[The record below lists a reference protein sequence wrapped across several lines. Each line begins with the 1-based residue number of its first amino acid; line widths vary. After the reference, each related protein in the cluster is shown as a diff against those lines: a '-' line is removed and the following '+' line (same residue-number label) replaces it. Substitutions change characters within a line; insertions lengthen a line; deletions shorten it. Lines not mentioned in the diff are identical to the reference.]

1 MKRPLIWFSAAFAAG
16 VALALRSFSLPWVLA
31 LTLLAGCFLFGW
43 KWSAFRPAC
52 VLVAGVLSGLC
63 YTQAYHA
70 VIQAPCAALDGT
82 SKSMIVEVT
91 DFPKQYDTGQRVE
104 IRVIGSRIGCP
115 LNFRTL
121 AYLPKTKQDI
131 KPGDE
136 LTATFDFYI
145 PNQTQGFD
153 RASYYR
159 SQGYAILAHV
169 NEEFGMVVTAPS
181 HRPLRYYPK
190 AFAQALRAVY
200 MQHGT
205 ERQAAFWRAL
215 TTGDRTALTTTDT
228 DHLRRAGL
236 SHVIALSGLHVGF
249 LISMLLLLL
258 GRKIGTYLGIP
269 VLLAFYLMVGWS
281 PSVVRACVMYGLILL
296 AFALRKEYDSVNA
309 LFFALLLILLVL
321 PDALLSVSLQ
331 LSFTSTLGI
340 LCFAWKYQHIF
351 SVPKRMPRR
360 LKNVYRGVMGSLGC
374 SVSSAALTTPFLLY
388 HFGYLSVFSIFSNLL
403 ALWAI
408 SLLFPLLFLGGILGT
423 FSAPLAGIVLT
434 PAAWLTNYVYQ
445 ISDFFAAIPFGV
457 LYCENTVDFL
467 LSVLVS
473 ILMILMLWLA
483 NKRVLAICTPMITA
497 VLIGVSLSRSNA
509 AWDDWTVT
517 VLSEG
522 NGQAILVSCGDEL
535 ALVDCSA
542 TGYHDA
548 VEDIKQ
554 YMDWNNQQNIDLFI
568 LTSVDKSAARNA
580 SELLQEVPVDMVILP
595 EENREKNAVYPKFM
609 TTLREQNIP
618 YDKTAPQNELQVG
631 NPVLGLS
638 VLGRTERKLVVRM
651 QSEQQN
657 IVTVRA
663 LTQKM
668 LLELTEQY
676 PLSCD
681 TLLVAGSFTEN
692 ADKMHEILQRICPN
706 QLVIENGWNSKESYD
721 GIPASN
727 PYVSGTIIWKTV
739 REEE

>member
-1 MKRPLIWFSAAFAAG
+1 MYTNWR
-16 VALALRSFSLPWVLA
+16 
-31 LTLLAGCFLFGW
+31 FL
-43 KWSAFRPAC
+43 
-52 VLVAGVLSGLC
+52 
-63 YTQAYHA
+63 
-70 VIQAPCAALDGT
+70 
-82 SKSMIVEVT
+82 
-91 DFPKQYDTGQRVE
+91 
-104 IRVIGSRIGCP
+104 
-115 LNFRTL
+115 
-121 AYLPKTKQDI
+121 
-131 KPGDE
+131 
-136 LTATFDFYI
+136 
-145 PNQTQGFD
+145 
-153 RASYYR
+153 
-159 SQGYAILAHV
+159 
-169 NEEFGMVVTAPS
+169 
-181 HRPLRYYPK
+181 
-190 AFAQALRAVY
+190 
-200 MQHGT
+200 
-205 ERQAAFWRAL
+205 
-215 TTGDRTALTTTDT
+215 
-228 DHLRRAGL
+228 
-236 SHVIALSGLHVGF
+236 
-249 LISMLLLLL
+249 
-258 GRKIGTYLGIP
+258 
-269 VLLAFYLMVGWS
+269 
-281 PSVVRACVMYGLILL
+281 
-296 AFALRKEYDSVNA
+296 
-309 LFFALLLILLVL
+309 
-321 PDALLSVSLQ
+321 
-331 LSFTSTLGI
+331 
-340 LCFAWKYQHIF
+340 
-351 SVPKRMPRR
+351 
-360 LKNVYRGVMGSLGC
+360 C
-374 SVSSAALTTPFLLY
+374 S
-388 HFGYLSVFSIFSNLL
+388 N
-403 ALWAI
+403 
-408 SLLFPLLFLGGILGT
+408 
-423 FSAPLAGIVLT
+423 
-434 PAAWLTNYVYQ
+434 
-445 ISDFFAAIPFGV
+445 PFGV

-535 ALVDCSA
+535 ALIDCSA

-580 SELLQEVPVDMVILP
+580 SELLQKVPVDMVILP

-609 TTLREQNIP
+609 KTLREQNIP

-631 NPVLGLS
+631 DPVLGLS

-681 TLLVAGSFTEN
+681 TLLVAGSFTED

-721 GIPASN
+721 GIPVSN

>member
-121 AYLPKTKQDI
+121 AYLPKTEQDI

-169 NEEFGMVVTAPS
+169 NEEFGMIVTAPN

-190 AFAQALRAVY
+190 AFAQTLRAVY

-331 LSFTSTLGI
+331 LSFASTLGI

-408 SLLFPLLFLGGILGT
+408 SLLFPLLFLGGILGIA
-423 FSAPLAGIVLT
+423 SAPLAGIVLT

-535 ALVDCSA
+535 ALIDCSA

-609 TTLREQNIP
+609 KTLREQNIP

-631 NPVLGLS
+631 DPVLGLS

>member
-1 MKRPLIWFSAAFAAG
+1 
-16 VALALRSFSLPWVLA
+16 
-31 LTLLAGCFLFGW
+31 
-43 KWSAFRPAC
+43 
-52 VLVAGVLSGLC
+52 
-63 YTQAYHA
+63 
-70 VIQAPCAALDGT
+70 
-82 SKSMIVEVT
+82 
-91 DFPKQYDTGQRVE
+91 
-104 IRVIGSRIGCP
+104 
-115 LNFRTL
+115 
-121 AYLPKTKQDI
+121 
-131 KPGDE
+131 
-136 LTATFDFYI
+136 
-145 PNQTQGFD
+145 
-153 RASYYR
+153 
-159 SQGYAILAHV
+159 
-169 NEEFGMVVTAPS
+169 
-181 HRPLRYYPK
+181 
-190 AFAQALRAVY
+190 
-200 MQHGT
+200 
-205 ERQAAFWRAL
+205 
-215 TTGDRTALTTTDT
+215 
-228 DHLRRAGL
+228 
-236 SHVIALSGLHVGF
+236 
-249 LISMLLLLL
+249 MLLLLL

-331 LSFTSTLGI
+331 LSFASTLGI

-360 LKNVYRGVMGSLGC
+360 LKKVYRGVMGSLGC

-408 SLLFPLLFLGGILGT
+408 SLLFPLLFLGGVLGII
-423 FSAPLAGIVLT
+423 SAPLAGIVLK
-434 PAAWLTNYVYQ
+434 PAAWLTDYVYQ
-445 ISDFFAAIPFGV
+445 IGDFFAAIPFGV

-517 VLSEG
+517 VLSER

-535 ALVDCSA
+535 ALIDCSA

-609 TTLREQNIP
+609 KTLREQNIP

-631 NPVLGLS
+631 DPVLGLS

-651 QSEQQN
+651 QSEQHN

-676 PLSCD
+676 PLACD
-681 TLLVAGSFTEN
+681 TLLVAGSFTKD
-692 ADKMHEILQRICPN
+692 ADKMHEILRRIRPD

>member
-169 NEEFGMVVTAPS
+169 NEEFGMIVTAPS

-190 AFAQALRAVY
+190 AFAQTLRTVY

-269 VLLAFYLMVGWS
+269 VLFAFYLMVGWS

-408 SLLFPLLFLGGILGT
+408 SLLFPLLFLGGILGIV
-423 FSAPLAGIVLT
+423 SAPLAGIVLT

-535 ALVDCSA
+535 ALIDCSA

-595 EENREKNAVYPKFM
+595 EENREKNVVYPKLM
-609 TTLREQNIP
+609 KTLREQNIP

-631 NPVLGLS
+631 DPVLGLS

-681 TLLVAGSFTEN
+681 TLLVAGSFTEDT
-692 ADKMHEILQRICPN
+692 DKMHEILQRICPN

>member
-1 MKRPLIWFSAAFAAG
+1 MKRPVIWFSAAFAAG

-52 VLVAGVLSGLC
+52 VVFAGVLSGLC

-121 AYLPKTKQDI
+121 AYLPKTEQDI

-190 AFAQALRAVY
+190 AFAQTLRTVY

-360 LKNVYRGVMGSLGC
+360 LKKVYRGVMGSLGC

-408 SLLFPLLFLGGILGT
+408 SLLFPLLFLGGVLGII
-423 FSAPLAGIVLT
+423 SAPLAGIVLK
-434 PAAWLTNYVYQ
+434 PAAWLTDYVYQ
-445 ISDFFAAIPFGV
+445 IGDFFAAIPFGV

-535 ALVDCSA
+535 ALIDCSA

-595 EENREKNAVYPKFM
+595 EENREKNAVYPKFLK
-609 TTLREQNIP
+609 TLREQNIP

-631 NPVLGLS
+631 DPVLGLS

-651 QSEQQN
+651 QSEQHN

-676 PLSCD
+676 PLACD
-681 TLLVAGSFTEN
+681 TLLVAGSFTED
-692 ADKMHEILQRICPN
+692 ADKMHEILRRICPN

>member
-1 MKRPLIWFSAAFAAG
+1 MKRPVIWFSAAFAAG

-52 VLVAGVLSGLC
+52 VLFAGVLSGLC

-121 AYLPKTKQDI
+121 AYLPKTEQDI

-190 AFAQALRAVY
+190 AFAQTLRAVY

-309 LFFALLLILLVL
+309 LFFALLLILLVRRMRCYPSACSCRL
-321 PDALLSVSLQ
+321 PRHWEFCALLGNTSI
-331 LSFTSTLGI
+331 SF
-340 LCFAWKYQHIF
+340 
-351 SVPKRMPRR
+351 R
-360 LKNVYRGVMGSLGC
+360 
-374 SVSSAALTTPFLLY
+374 
-388 HFGYLSVFSIFSNLL
+388 
-403 ALWAI
+403 
-408 SLLFPLLFLGGILGT
+408 FP
-423 FSAPLAGIVLT
+423 
-434 PAAWLTNYVYQ
+434 
-445 ISDFFAAIPFGV
+445 
-457 LYCENTVDFL
+457 
-467 LSVLVS
+467 
-473 ILMILMLWLA
+473 
-483 NKRVLAICTPMITA
+483 
-497 VLIGVSLSRSNA
+497 
-509 AWDDWTVT
+509 
-517 VLSEG
+517 
-522 NGQAILVSCGDEL
+522 
-535 ALVDCSA
+535 
-542 TGYHDA
+542 
-548 VEDIKQ
+548 
-554 YMDWNNQQNIDLFI
+554 
-568 LTSVDKSAARNA
+568 
-580 SELLQEVPVDMVILP
+580 
-595 EENREKNAVYPKFM
+595 
-609 TTLREQNIP
+609 
-618 YDKTAPQNELQVG
+618 NEC
-631 NPVLGLS
+631 
-638 VLGRTERKLVVRM
+638 
-651 QSEQQN
+651 
-657 IVTVRA
+657 RA
-663 LTQKM
+663 
-668 LLELTEQY
+668 
-676 PLSCD
+676 D
-681 TLLVAGSFTEN
+681 
-692 ADKMHEILQRICPN
+692 
-706 QLVIENGWNSKESYD
+706 
-721 GIPASN
+721 
-727 PYVSGTIIWKTV
+727 
-739 REEE
+739 

>member
-1 MKRPLIWFSAAFAAG
+1 MKRPMIWFSAAFAAG

-31 LTLLAGCFLFGW
+31 LTLLAGCFLLGW
-43 KWSAFRPAC
+43 KWFAFRPAC
-52 VLVAGVLSGLC
+52 VLFAGVLSGLC

-70 VIQAPCAALDGT
+70 VIQAPCVALDGT

-121 AYLPKTKQDI
+121 AYLPKTEQDI

-190 AFAQALRAVY
+190 AFAQTLRAVY

-205 ERQAAFWRAL
+205 ERQAALWRAL

-360 LKNVYRGVMGSLGC
+360 LKKVYRGVMGSLGC

-408 SLLFPLLFLGGILGT
+408 SLLFPLLFLGGVLGII
-423 FSAPLAGIVLT
+423 SAPLASIVLK
-434 PAAWLTNYVYQ
+434 PAAWLTDYVYQ
-445 ISDFFAAIPFGV
+445 IGDFFAAIPFGV

-535 ALVDCSA
+535 ALIDCSA

-609 TTLREQNIP
+609 KTLCEQNIP

-631 NPVLGLS
+631 DPVLGLS

-651 QSEQQN
+651 QSEQHN

-676 PLSCD
+676 PLACD
-681 TLLVAGSFTEN
+681 TLLVAGSFTKD
-692 ADKMHEILQRICPN
+692 ADKMHEILRRIRPE

>member
-1 MKRPLIWFSAAFAAG
+1 MKRPVIWFSATFAAG

-52 VLVAGVLSGLC
+52 VLFAGVLSGLC

-70 VIQAPCAALDGT
+70 VIQAPCVALDGT

-121 AYLPKTKQDI
+121 AYLPKTEQDI

-190 AFAQALRAVY
+190 AFAQTLRAVY

-205 ERQAAFWRAL
+205 ERQAALWRAL

-296 AFALRKEYDSVNA
+296 AFALRKEYDSVNV

-360 LKNVYRGVMGSLGC
+360 LKKVYRGVMGSLGC

-408 SLLFPLLFLGGILGT
+408 SLLFPLLFLGGVLGII
-423 FSAPLAGIVLT
+423 SVPLAGIVLK
-434 PAAWLTNYVYQ
+434 PAAWLTDYVYQ
-445 ISDFFAAIPFGV
+445 IGDFFAAIPFGV

-535 ALVDCSA
+535 ALIDCSA

-609 TTLREQNIP
+609 KTLREQNIP

-631 NPVLGLS
+631 DPVLGLS

-651 QSEQQN
+651 QSEQHN

-676 PLSCD
+676 PLACD
-681 TLLVAGSFTEN
+681 TLLVAGSFTKD
-692 ADKMHEILQRICPN
+692 ADKMHEILRRICPN

>member
-16 VALALRSFSLPWVLA
+16 VALALRCFSLPWIVPLA
-31 LTLLAGCFLFGW
+31 LFAGCFLFGW

-136 LTATFDFYI
+136 LTAAFDFYI

-190 AFAQALRAVY
+190 AFAQTLRAVY

-360 LKNVYRGVMGSLGC
+360 LKKVYRGVMGSLGC

-408 SLLFPLLFLGGILGT
+408 SLLFPLLFLGGILGII
-423 FSAPLAGIVLT
+423 SAPLAGIVLT
-434 PAAWLTNYVYQ
+434 PAAWLTDYVYQ
-445 ISDFFAAIPFGV
+445 IGDFFAAIPFGV

-467 LSVLVS
+467 LSVFVS

-535 ALVDCSA
+535 ALIDCSA

-609 TTLREQNIP
+609 KTLREQNIP

-631 NPVLGLS
+631 DPVLGLS

-681 TLLVAGSFTEN
+681 TLLVAGSFTEDT
-692 ADKMHEILQRICPN
+692 DKMHEILQRICPN

>member
-1 MKRPLIWFSAAFAAG
+1 MLCLEISAYIFGSQTNAAQIEKRIS
-16 VALALRSFSLPWVLA
+16 R
-31 LTLLAGCFLFGW
+31 
-43 KWSAFRPAC
+43 R
-52 VLVAGVLSGLC
+52 
-63 YTQAYHA
+63 
-70 VIQAPCAALDGT
+70 DG
-82 SKSMIVEVT
+82 K
-91 DFPKQYDTGQRVE
+91 
-104 IRVIGSRIGCP
+104 
-115 LNFRTL
+115 
-121 AYLPKTKQDI
+121 
-131 KPGDE
+131 
-136 LTATFDFYI
+136 
-145 PNQTQGFD
+145 
-153 RASYYR
+153 
-159 SQGYAILAHV
+159 
-169 NEEFGMVVTAPS
+169 
-181 HRPLRYYPK
+181 
-190 AFAQALRAVY
+190 
-200 MQHGT
+200 
-205 ERQAAFWRAL
+205 
-215 TTGDRTALTTTDT
+215 
-228 DHLRRAGL
+228 
-236 SHVIALSGLHVGF
+236 
-249 LISMLLLLL
+249 
-258 GRKIGTYLGIP
+258 
-269 VLLAFYLMVGWS
+269 
-281 PSVVRACVMYGLILL
+281 
-296 AFALRKEYDSVNA
+296 
-309 LFFALLLILLVL
+309 
-321 PDALLSVSLQ
+321 
-331 LSFTSTLGI
+331 
-340 LCFAWKYQHIF
+340 
-351 SVPKRMPRR
+351 
-360 LKNVYRGVMGSLGC
+360 
-374 SVSSAALTTPFLLY
+374 
-388 HFGYLSVFSIFSNLL
+388 
-403 ALWAI
+403 
-408 SLLFPLLFLGGILGT
+408 SLLFPLLFLGGILGIV
-423 FSAPLAGIVLT
+423 SAPLAGIVLT

-535 ALVDCSA
+535 ALIDCSA

-609 TTLREQNIP
+609 KTLREQNIP

-631 NPVLGLS
+631 DPVLGLS

-681 TLLVAGSFTEN
+681 TLLVAGSFTEDT
-692 ADKMHEILQRICPN
+692 DKMHEILQRICPN

>member
-1 MKRPLIWFSAAFAAG
+1 MKRPVIWFSAAFAAG

-52 VLVAGVLSGLC
+52 VLLAGVLSGLC

-91 DFPKQYDTGQRVE
+91 DFPKQYDTSQRVE

-121 AYLPKTKQDI
+121 AYLPKTEQDI

-169 NEEFGMVVTAPS
+169 NEDFGMVVTAPS

-190 AFAQALRAVY
+190 AFAQTLRAVY

-351 SVPKRMPRR
+351 SVPKRMLRR
-360 LKNVYRGVMGSLGC
+360 LKKVYRGVMGSLGC

-408 SLLFPLLFLGGILGT
+408 SLLFPLLFLGGIIGI

-445 ISDFFAAIPFGV
+445 IGDFFAAIPFGV
-457 LYCENTVDFL
+457 LYCENTIDFL

-535 ALVDCSA
+535 ALIDCSA

-609 TTLREQNIP
+609 KTLREQNIP

-631 NPVLGLS
+631 DPALGLS

-651 QSEQQN
+651 QSEQHN

-676 PLSCD
+676 PLACD
-681 TLLVAGSFTEN
+681 TLLVAGSFTED
-692 ADKMHEILQRICPN
+692 ADKMHEILRRICPN

>member
-1 MKRPLIWFSAAFAAG
+1 
-16 VALALRSFSLPWVLA
+16 
-31 LTLLAGCFLFGW
+31 
-43 KWSAFRPAC
+43 
-52 VLVAGVLSGLC
+52 
-63 YTQAYHA
+63 
-70 VIQAPCAALDGT
+70 
-82 SKSMIVEVT
+82 
-91 DFPKQYDTGQRVE
+91 
-104 IRVIGSRIGCP
+104 
-115 LNFRTL
+115 
-121 AYLPKTKQDI
+121 
-131 KPGDE
+131 
-136 LTATFDFYI
+136 
-145 PNQTQGFD
+145 
-153 RASYYR
+153 
-159 SQGYAILAHV
+159 
-169 NEEFGMVVTAPS
+169 
-181 HRPLRYYPK
+181 
-190 AFAQALRAVY
+190 
-200 MQHGT
+200 
-205 ERQAAFWRAL
+205 
-215 TTGDRTALTTTDT
+215 
-228 DHLRRAGL
+228 
-236 SHVIALSGLHVGF
+236 
-249 LISMLLLLL
+249 
-258 GRKIGTYLGIP
+258 
-269 VLLAFYLMVGWS
+269 
-281 PSVVRACVMYGLILL
+281 MYGLILL

-351 SVPKRMPRR
+351 SLPKRMPRR
-360 LKNVYRGVMGSLGC
+360 LKKVYRGVMGSLGY

-408 SLLFPLLFLGGILGT
+408 SLLFPLLFLGGVLGII
-423 FSAPLAGIVLT
+423 SAPLASIVLK

-445 ISDFFAAIPFGV
+445 IGDFFAAIPFGV

-535 ALVDCSA
+535 ALIDCSA

-609 TTLREQNIP
+609 KTLREQNIP

-631 NPVLGLS
+631 DPALGLS

-651 QSEQQN
+651 QSEQHN

-676 PLSCD
+676 PLACD
-681 TLLVAGSFTEN
+681 TLLVAGSFTED
-692 ADKMHEILQRICPN
+692 ADKMHEILRRICPN